1 MNILYYTQVEDR
13 FENLTDLEEIYS
25 RPSHIW
31 RNKFWDD
38 VNFLNKPSAPYIL
51 IINHDTHSEKIT
63 NFLHDNPKLI
73 NDLKD
78 NKSYLILTSHEGAV
92 NDQGISKFVN
102 LSDDL
107 ISNIKNKNI
116 CNISTTKPLFE
127 VSNYMF
133 LNRWM
138 INLSGLTN
146 KKIYKNLFLKSQ
158 RYSRKYH
165 FYTINSL
172 PRYHR
177 VELYLFLK
185 ENKLLSKTNGTFF
198 TSVHDGKFPFDDIG
212 KNSYSLPRN
221 QISITENYDKLL
233 DDIKNEI
240 PKGGLGMDIRKQEIV
255 SPSIFLNLS
264 RNFNSYF
271 NIITPSIFFND
282 VDDEKNHIYFD
293 EKYWKPFITFHPFL
307 IIGKP
312 YILKTLREFGF
323 KTFSPY
329 IDESYDTELDYFKRR
344 DKIQKE
350 ILRLCNMKI
359 EEIDNWYWNM
369 SDILLHNFKWLK
381 KYASQENEKFFSL
394 IKKQLKIL
402 KNNTY

>member
-1 MNILYYTQVEDR
+1 
-13 FENLTDLEEIYS
+13 
-25 RPSHIW
+25 
-31 RNKFWDD
+31 
-38 VNFLNKPSAPYIL
+38 
-51 IINHDTHSEKIT
+51 
-63 NFLHDNPKLI
+63 
-73 NDLKD
+73 
-78 NKSYLILTSHEGAV
+78 
-92 NDQGISKFVN
+92 
-102 LSDDL
+102 
-107 ISNIKNKNI
+107 
-116 CNISTTKPLFE
+116 
-127 VSNYMF
+127 
-133 LNRWM
+133 
-138 INLSGLTN
+138 
-146 KKIYKNLFLKSQ
+146 
-158 RYSRKYH
+158 
-165 FYTINSL
+165 
-172 PRYHR
+172 
-177 VELYLFLK
+177 
-185 ENKLLSKTNGTFF
+185 LLSKTNGTFF

>member
-1 MNILYYTQVEDR
+1 MNILYYTQIEDR
-13 FENLTDLEEIYS
+13 FEILNDLEEIYS
-25 RPSHIW
+25 RPGHIFKD
-31 RNKFWDD
+31 KFWES
-38 VNFLNKPSAPYIL
+38 VNFLKEPKEPYIL
-51 IINHDTHSEKIT
+51 IINHDTHCEKIN

-73 NDLKD
+73 NDLND

-92 NDQGISKFVN
+92 NDQGISKFNN
-102 LSDDL
+102 LSDDVV
-107 ISNIKNKNI
+107 SNIQNENI
-116 CNISTTKPLFE
+116 CNVSTTKPLFE

-133 LNRWM
+133 FNRWM
-138 INLSGLTN
+138 INMSRLTN

-158 RYSRKYH
+158 RYSRQYH

-198 TSVHDGKFPFDDIG
+198 TSVHGGKYPFDDIG
-212 KNSYSLPRN
+212 KNSYSLPHDE
-221 QISITENYDKLL
+221 ISITKNFDKLL

-240 PKGGLGMDIRKQEIV
+240 PKGGLGMDIRKQDIV
-255 SPSIFLNLS
+255 APSTFLNLS

-271 NIITPSIFFND
+271 NIVTPSIFFND
-282 VDDEKNHIYFD
+282 VNDEKNHIYFD

-323 KTFSPY
+323 KTFSPF

-369 SDILLHNFKWLK
+369 SDILLHNFKWLN
-381 KYASQENEKFFSL
+381 KYASQENGRFFGL
-394 IKKQLKIL
+394 IKKQLKKL
-402 KNNTY
+402 NTDTY